1 MKCVLFEWRQLK
13 KNDTFALKYIVTLH
27 ILIYKVIKHTFVFN
41 LLQFIIQIELLCK
54 TLKFKDLTSA
64 TRSIQSS
71 IFYKHINKPPKN
83 IEKNSHFAAYWI
95 QSLYGKQTK
104 QIQQHDSSD
113 NKGTVW
119 TFKKYARSSK
129 THLQ

>member
-1 MKCVLFEWRQLK
+1 MKCVLFEWRQL

-27 ILIYKVIKHTFVFN
+27 ILIYKVITHIFVFN

-54 TLKFKDLTSA
+54 TLKFKDLASA

-71 IFYKHINKPPKN
+71 IFYKHINKPPKTFKRTPILQLIGYN
-83 IEKNSHFAAYWI
+83 
-95 QSLYGKQTK
+95 LYTVNKK